1 MPGYMGQQVWS
12 TVLSHK
18 KKKMQSAVK
27 KYHSV
32 IYNIIIVSDIMPENK
47 KYEKSTYM
55 LFAEVDKRFGKLWF
69 KRLHC

>member
-1 MPGYMGQQVWS
+1 
-12 TVLSHK
+12 
-18 KKKMQSAVK
+18 MQSAVK